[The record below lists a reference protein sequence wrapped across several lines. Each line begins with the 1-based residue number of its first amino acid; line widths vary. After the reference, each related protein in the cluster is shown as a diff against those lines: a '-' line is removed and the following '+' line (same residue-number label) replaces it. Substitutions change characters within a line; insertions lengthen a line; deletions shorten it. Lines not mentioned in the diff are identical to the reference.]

1 MGLVH
6 LVVDMQE
13 IDVAFVNVVRHDYY
27 DCRGKDGRDL
37 LLLREGG
44 IHVYKLNLC
53 VDSGQKNALRV
64 VKQVPGG
71 RGTRTGER
79 ANGRTGAGWGAFSYF
94 SQSSLK

>member
-53 VDSGQKNALRV
+53 VDSGQKNAV
-64 VKQVPGG
+64 
-71 RGTRTGER
+71 ER
-79 ANGRTGAGWGAFSYF
+79 DCSMGNFK
-94 SQSSLK
+94 SSLKKAKNPLLF

>member
-1 MGLVH
+1 M
-6 LVVDMQE
+6 
-13 IDVAFVNVVRHDYY
+13 AFVNVVRHDYY

-79 ANGRTGAGWGAFSYF
+79 ANGGGVGCAVRSPIF
-94 SQSSLK
+94 QSSLKKTTKKHLSSKVAS